1 MRRATHLLT
10 VATAA
15 TALLVGGSPAAA
27 APAPR
32 VVELEPRVTELEPR
46 IVDITPQKEKNTYT
60 VDTDVLFTFGSAK
73 LTPDAKVV
81 LDDVA
86 GKLEAHGAR
95 TAAVTGH
102 TDSIGSA
109 AYNRRLSTKRADAVR
124 AYLAGNTDGIGYT
137 ARGRGENDPVAANEK
152 AGEDNP
158 AGRKKNRRV
167 TITYANG

>member
-1 MRRATHLLT
+1 MRQATRLLT

-15 TALLVGGSPAAA
+15 TAVLVGSSPAAA

-32 VVELEPRVTELEPR
+32 VVELKPRVVELEPR
-46 IVDITPQKEKNTYT
+46 IVDITPKKEKNTYT
-60 VDTDVLFTFGSAK
+60 VDADVLFAFGSAK

-86 GKLEAHGAR
+86 GKLDADGAR

-102 TDSIGSA
+102 TDSVGA
-109 AYNRRLSTKRADAVR
+109 TAYNQRLSTKRARAVR
-124 AYLAGNTDGIGYT
+124 AYLAGKTDGIGYS
-137 ARGRGENDPVAANEK
+137 ARGHGEKDPVAANEK
-152 AGEDNP
+152 AGKDNP

-167 TITYANG
+167 TISYAKR